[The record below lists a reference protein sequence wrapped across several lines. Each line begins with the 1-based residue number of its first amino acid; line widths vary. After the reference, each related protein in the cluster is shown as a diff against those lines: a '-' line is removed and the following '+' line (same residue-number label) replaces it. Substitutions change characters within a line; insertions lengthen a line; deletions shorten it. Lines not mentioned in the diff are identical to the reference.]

1 LLSITIGRNFSADEW
16 RLYSPGKK
24 YRKTFDELPDPGD
37 SVNAKKQLRS
47 AQNISQK
54 HYVK

>member
-1 LLSITIGRNFSADEW
+1 MRSAFTIGRSFSADEW

-24 YRKTFDELPDPGD
+24 YRKTFDELPDPRQR
-37 SVNAKKQLRS
+37 NAKKRLRR

>member
-24 YRKTFDELPDPGD
+24 YRKSFDELPDPGD

>member
-1 LLSITIGRNFSADEW
+1 LVQLIR
-16 RLYSPGKK
+16 SPLQSCN
-24 YRKTFDELPDPGD
+24 TSFDELPDPGD

-54 HYVK
+54 RYVK